1 MRVGATLRGHGLE
14 GVRQL
19 LPFGATVTVL
29 DPPAARARLNEPALE
44 TAHHDD

>member
-1 MRVGATLRGHGLE
+1 MSATLRVHGLE

-29 DPPAARARLNEPALE
+29 DPLAARARLKEPALE